1 MNERR
6 KRVKKNTI
14 KMVTGVMLSCLYTTL
29 VHCIN
34 LPAPVWVM
42 IVVQYRWLGI
52 LTSSVVIEAALFYF
66 FLKNISYTRAIL
78 IACLGK
84 AVSVLV
90 IFVMALGS
98 LPVYDLLP
106 DVIISYR
113 DTFYNPE
120 LIATFI
126 LMYLG
131 SALIE
136 LFVIQKIF
144 RYPYKDLWIPVC
156 AGNLVTY
163 GLIAMFFFQPMKLK
177 L

>member
-1 MNERR
+1 M
-6 KRVKKNTI
+6 KKNTVKI
-14 KMVTGVMLSCLYTTL
+14 VTSVMLSCLHTTPAY
-29 VHCIN
+29 CIN
-34 LPAPVWVM
+34 LPAPLVVLWVM
-42 IVVQYRWLGI
+42 LYEYRWLGI

-90 IFVMALGS
+90 IFVMVLGS

-113 DTFYNPE
+113 GYAFYNPE
-120 LIATFI
+120 LIVMFI
-126 LMYLG
+126 FMYLG

-144 RYPYKDLWIPVC
+144 RYPYKDLWVPVC

-163 GLIAMFFFQPMKLK
+163 GLIAMLIFQPMKL
-177 L
+177 